1 MTDKIANM
9 RACLLAGWD
18 ILNQKAGGKRYTDE
32 LEKSEL
38 LDSVEIYDP
47 NDNTWHSDKSN

>member
-1 MTDKIANM
+1 M